1 MCENSTR
8 KTWVARIFAVFMAIA
23 LTITMVPMSMTDFVY
38 AETESKLTTVQPEL
52 LVTGTGAIG
61 NSSYTKD
68 NIGKE
73 RAYTRDEL
81 KNLAQDE
88 GNGGANVLYSLTK
101 TQTGTDGKYFTG
113 LTRATGVY
121 VSAILGATNYDSAK
135 DKVSFLST
143 NGYSAVFDPS
153 VTSPTLGSTITSGI
167 GENRY
172 SYPNILSDSDSDSYE
187 VNTMISWANT
197 DVSKSDG
204 GSAGEELSYLR
215 LITGQLNFNDQN
227 SQLFNGKSYDPL
239 TKIVIGKKA
248 ISNIELTVG
257 STGYTRGD
265 ILMKARAE
273 KSYTYSAKS
282 GEKTDYVRGT
292 PLSVLLEGCDESDIV
307 TFETADG
314 WDMSD
319 YNGKTVGELIN
330 SNYMIAYEKGTS
342 AGDLAAIYVEDTN
355 GSTKRGVFTLYGDGI
370 SPAKMVNKITI
381 TKSSGIDFSTSPY
394 KHVTNGGITGQTGPY
409 NIDSITGATLTIE
422 GPGMTASTPLSV
434 KDLESK
440 DAGCARGVYSDTR
453 DGAKATR
460 TYEGVDLYYIL
471 TGLEKS
477 GIKMTDSAKKVTI
490 KNRNR
495 KAIATLSL
503 ADIKAMHDA
512 GTPALVAYGTAAEDG
527 SNARPFVFND
537 ATGENKDLGNGD
549 GCLKFVYDLEKY
561 GDQDG
566 KYTKFGNM
574 AYIYVEEDSAP
585 GYKHDKAPY
594 NKAENS
600 QYVLTVTGDELG
612 CEVNYTV
619 EELENMVKYDQDGK
633 VVDNGYGYRDEY
645 SLANSSYWYVNSYE
659 GVKLWSLLQHSGID
673 KSKADDENTK
683 VTFRSTDN
691 YTGFD
696 SFTLAEVADPDKFG
710 FYEKNA
716 ADNGDSYTPNEN
728 LREGDDVTTGD
739 KLAVGYPVLVSYGAN
754 AYPYVI
760 SKNLEGYLS
769 GLSNDGGP
777 LRIISGKRTYRHANG
792 SNQAKL
798 LDKIVVGDNN
808 YNYSTHTYQPAGS
821 AYKDLE
827 RSGLKVTINDGS
839 KETVKDYTV
848 EDLEELIYGGK
859 LTKTQLEEAKVKS
872 FYEVAKN
879 GKFYS
884 DLYEGVN
891 LNYFLTDVVELA
903 GEQGSITF
911 KATGAEPVTMS
922 LEEVLA
928 VKDGYNAQT
937 ELGGLTPVIAYAKN
951 GYPLVKEK
959 ESEGYVKNQ
968 TLKGVAEGEAD
979 TEHTVQNNNGPLQL
993 IFPRANPEA
1002 ASTMGSLA
1010 NITEIEINL
1019 EADAYAHIG
1028 EPYSRY
1034 AENTLTVQGEGTRLT
1049 EPKSFNVAELE
1060 GKQSLAVTK
1069 DYSFRN
1075 KSGAVSQTRYRGI
1088 NLYNFLKSTNVGL
1101 KSNADKVLIYAEGK
1115 DTPYEFT
1122 LSDIR
1127 MSTYQNTET
1136 GAADLPVLLAYG
1148 SASAENENIKDG
1160 KPLVSNDTA
1169 EGYVAEYGNDGGP
1182 LKLII
1187 GQTGAEDVNK
1197 SKCVKNVVKI
1207 EVTASEQVSWNHSS
1221 SEVFKTYL
1229 NDEIAFKV
1237 VDSKENELANKTY
1250 TISELEAMTDII
1262 SQEEIYAVQSNTWEG
1277 LNFWQLIQKTF
1288 GDIQGIDNP
1297 ITITVGSK
1305 DGFSVEAVEKVGL
1318 DGLINGVRDG
1328 DNYVPVLLAYAV
1340 DGYPLAS
1347 GGKGAGAVM
1356 GDGYDSSIDNKGGP
1370 MRLMVQNAQGACIM
1384 EVTSVTVKVG
1394 SADTPQENAD
1404 FTVASNTLDKAK
1416 TYSVAALKELGQEEK
1431 EYTIK
1436 GINEK
1441 VRGVSL
1447 EALLSSINITDKEA
1461 TFRIDAGGYGGD
1473 GTYSDISLEDAVA
1486 QDYFVAYEEYV
1497 DGEWRPIDDTSK
1509 TPNSKVRIYRN
1520 YLAAHPDADQTK
1532 WYDKCQYISGITVS
1546 VPERTIFKVFEGTS
1560 QEGELPLSGIRC
1572 VSFDKDGNMWVGTYG
1587 GGIAYKAKGSDKFVT
1602 YNTAS
1607 EPALKSAVVSAVYA
1621 DSKGGVWFT
1630 QNGSYSNGNEN
1641 FGVGYLKDG
1650 NITYY
1655 RASDNPATIPN
1666 DYVQEIKEDKN
1677 GNIWFGSFGG
1687 LTKYDPA
1694 AGTWQTWS
1702 KADGFPAESIDNI
1715 EFDKNGGIWCGFYP
1729 DTEDAGGSKPFT
1741 GGFAYFKDGKVV
1753 KSYSYTSE
1761 QDSNTSNY
1769 RLGDV
1774 WIRDIAV
1781 DSKGSAWI
1789 VASGSYGGMKN
1800 TGGVVWHVNEAGGEA
1815 VRYTGFDL
1823 FGEDAFTA
1831 DSELRMVTVDPDGG
1845 LWFGTSKDGIFR
1857 VDDPTII
1864 EGKLTVTD
1872 KYSAATYSWPDG
1884 YNNIY
1889 SLDFMGDT
1897 LYAGSSK
1904 GLASHKFDFESTAE
1918 QEPAADPVGDAT
1930 AESAALTITGDALA
1944 RDGYFTIRGIKNFE
1958 GISKIDAT
1966 FHTRNSSGT
1975 ETDITVQG
1983 ATLENI
1989 VNVMGLAK
1997 GAEIESVTMIS
2008 SDGRETTYTADQA
2021 FKEDLQGNK
2030 AMFIWTEGETKVQ
2043 KVCRGQMTEN
2053 EANKSA
2059 WAKDVNKIIFNKKAD
2074 ANAVKEVVEAIEALP
2089 DAAQITIED
2098 ADAII
2103 AARKAYDA
2111 LSDAEKESV
2120 TNLESLKLAEKALDV
2135 IVRDEYVKKTEAAID
2150 EISFSDYN
2158 VGNAIDLWIS
2168 VNRLESKLKDVETA
2182 AEAAAVY
2189 NELTEL
2195 LADIPT
2201 AAQEMEEALNDY
2213 PIEVTV
2219 KAAAPAIN
2227 LKWNRIPKAESYD
2240 VLKSETAYGV
2250 FKKVKTV
2257 TEPAYTDRNVKV
2269 ERAYF
2274 YKIVPCSK
2282 VNSEFVYGNE
2292 SVTYAGKLKLA
2303 KPSVSLKAGK
2313 KKATIRW
2320 KKVYGADGYVIYRSK
2335 KKSSGFK
2342 TVKTIRSG
2350 KTVSYT
2356 NKHLKAKRKYYY
2368 KVKAYVNISGKRVY
2382 SSYSTVR
2389 SVRTYR

>member
-1 MCENSTR
+1 MQVKERLKTVVTR
-8 KTWVARIFAVFMAIA
+8 AFVVMLAITLVFTMMPLNRGSQAHATDELAVKSPA
-23 LTITMVPMSMTDFVY
+23 LV
-38 AETESKLTTVQPEL
+38 
-52 LVTGTGAIG
+52 VTGTGLIG
-61 NSSYTKD
+61 NAGVYDADNVSMEKSYTM
-68 NIGKE
+68 
-73 RAYTRDEL
+73 DEL
-81 KNLAQDE
+81 KNFSEAQ
-88 GNGGANVLYSLTK
+88 GKVTSQKYSAMKSQSPYARNYYLVDGVK
-101 TQTGTDGKYFTG
+101 VASLLGKNESEISDDVRVIATDGYAAKFLQEQAYVNGKATTVGLNKARYFYDFSSGEKGEQVPAVIGWADVNTG
-113 LTRATGVY
+113 LTDGTAPTALPEGNTTELGFLRLYCGQYDGEGGGAGDMNQPLWNGKSSAVQVNKIQEGDAITEVVLRVGSKEYTRADILLMDFAERTYTYTSKGVEKQDN
-121 VSAILGATNYDSAK
+121 VRGVPLKVLLAGEDENS
-135 DKVSFLST
+135 KVSFTAADGYDMSSST
-143 NGYSAVFDPS
+143 KTVKELTDGNYMLGYEANG
-153 VTSPTLGSTITSGI
+153 SGI
-167 GENRY
+167 Y
-172 SYPNILSDSDSDSYE
+172 K
-187 VNTMISWANT
+187 TANT
-197 DVSKSDG
+197 DASKYG
-204 GSAGEELSYLR
+204 FL
-215 LITGQLNFNDQN
+215 
-227 SQLFNGKSYDPL
+227 
-239 TKIVIGKKA
+239 
-248 ISNIELTVG
+248 
-257 STGYTRGD
+257 
-265 ILMKARAE
+265 
-273 KSYTYSAKS
+273 
-282 GEKTDYVRGT
+282 
-292 PLSVLLEGCDESDIV
+292 
-307 TFETADG
+307 
-314 WDMSD
+314 
-319 YNGKTVGELIN
+319 
-330 SNYMIAYEKGTS
+330 
-342 AGDLAAIYVEDTN
+342 
-355 GSTKRGVFTLYGDGI
+355 TLYGDGAK
-370 SPAKMVNKITI
+370 PASMINSVSVETE
-381 TKSSGIDFSTSPY
+381 SGIDFSTSPY

-453 DGAKATR
+453 DGVKTTR

-477 GIKMTDSAKKVTI
+477 GIKMTDKAKKVTI

-503 ADIKAMHDA
+503 SDIKAMHDA

-527 SNARPFVFND
+527 SNVRPFVFND
-537 ATGENKDLGNGD
+537 ATGEDKDLGNGD
-549 GCLKFVYDLEKY
+549 GCLKFVYDLDTY

-566 KYTKFGNM
+566 KYSKFGNM

-619 EELENMVKYDQDGK
+619 EELENMVEYDQAGE

-659 GVKLWSLLQHSGID
+659 GVKLWSLLQHSGVD
-673 KSKADDENTK
+673 KSKANDENTK

-760 SKNLEGYLS
+760 SKNLDGYLS

-777 LRIISGKRTYRHANG
+777 LRVISGKRNYRHANG

-808 YNYSTHTYQPAGS
+808 YNYSTHTYQPKGS
-821 AYKDLE
+821 AYKALE
-827 RSGLKVTINDGS
+827 ESGLKVTINYGS

-848 EDLEELIYGGK
+848 KDLEELIYGGK
-859 LTKTQLEEAKVKS
+859 LTKTQLEEAKVKG

-879 GKFYS
+879 GNFYS

-911 KATGAEPVTMS
+911 KAAGAEPVTMS

-951 GYPLVKEK
+951 GYPLVADKT
-959 ESEGYVKNQ
+959 SEGYVKNQ

-993 IFPRANPEA
+993 IFPRANSEA

-1028 EPYSRY
+1028 EPYSTY

-1049 EPKSFNVAELE
+1049 EPKSFTVAELE

-1075 KSGAVSQTRYRGI
+1075 KSGVVSQTRYRGI

-1237 VDSKENELANKTY
+1237 VDSKENELASKTY
-1250 TISELEAMTDII
+1250 KISELEAMTDII

-1384 EVTSVTVKVG
+1384 EVTSVTIKVG
-1394 SADTPQENAD
+1394 NAETPQEAAD

-1436 GINEK
+1436 GVNEK

-1497 DGEWRPIDDTSK
+1497 DGEWRAIDDTSK

-1572 VSFDKDGNMWVGTYG
+1572 VSSDKNGNMWIGTYG
-1587 GGIAYKAKGSDKFVT
+1587 GGLSYKAKGSNEFVT
-1602 YNTAS
+1602 YNTAT
-1607 EPALKSAVVSAVYA
+1607 EPALKSAVVSAVCA

-1630 QNGSYSNGNEN
+1630 QNGSYSNANEN
-1641 FGVGYLKDG
+1641 FGVGYMKDG
-1650 NITYY
+1650 EITYY
-1655 RASDNPATIPN
+1655 RASDNPSTIPN

-1694 AGTWQTWS
+1694 AGTWQTWN
-1702 KADGFPAESIDNI
+1702 KADGFPAESVDNI
-1715 EFDKNGGIWCGFYP
+1715 EFDANGGIWCGFYP

-1815 VRYTGFDL
+1815 VRYTGFEL
-1823 FGEDAFTA
+1823 FGEEAFST

-1864 EGKLTVTD
+1864 EGKLTLTD
-1872 KYSAATYSWPDG
+1872 NYSSAAGSWPSG
-1884 YNNIY
+1884 YDNVY

-1897 LYAGSSK
+1897 LYSGSSK
-1904 GLASHKFDFESTAE
+1904 GLAVHSFEFTSAGE
-1918 QEPAADPVGDAT
+1918 QEPSVEPAGDAT
-1930 AESAALTITGDALA
+1930 SETADLIITGDALA
-1944 RDGYFTIRGIKNFE
+1944 RDGYFTIKGIKNWD
-1958 GISKIDAT
+1958 GITRVNAT

-1975 ETDITVQG
+1975 EADVTVQG

-1989 VNVMGLAK
+1989 INVIGLAK
-1997 GAEIESVTMIS
+1997 GAEIESVTILS
-2008 SDGRETTYTADQA
+2008 TDGRKTDYTADEA
-2021 FKEDLQGNK
+2021 LMNDIQGNK
-2030 AMFIWTEGETKVQ
+2030 AMFIWTEGEEKVA
-2043 KVCRGQMTEN
+2043 KVCRGQMSEN
-2053 EANKSA
+2053 EVNKSA

-2074 ANAVKEVVEAIEALP
+2074 VNAVKEVVEAIEALP

-2168 VNRLESKLKDVETA
+2168 VNRLESKLKGVETA

-2189 NELTEL
+2189 NELNEL

-2257 TEPAYTDRNVKV
+2257 TEPAFTDRNVKV

-2342 TVKTIRSG
+2342 TVKTIRNG